1 MRLKLAILTLC
12 VVAAPATAAINPFD
26 GKADSYN
33 PSPQAYTCLGALTYA
48 MKHPDNGKKALSPQD
63 YMKAR
68 NHWSVHPS
76 LNPSTP
82 IDVQSEDSA
91 VTIIDMDP
99 KKRDKLIKR
108 CVQDSGYQPP
118 RA

>member
-1 MRLKLAILTLC
+1 MRLSLAILTLSL
-12 VVAAPATAAINPFD
+12 VTSSASAAINPFD
-26 GKADSYN
+26 GKADTYN

-48 MKHPDNGKKALSPQD
+48 MKHPGAGTKLSPQD

-76 LNPSTP
+76 LSTSTP
-82 IDVQSEDSA
+82 IEVQSEDSA
-91 VTIIDMDP
+91 VTVIDMDP